1 MVAVINYIPEVIL
14 GSREVTADPT
24 PVSLEV
30 TDSRTLHI
38 IEDACD
44 KGETLSGTVHY
55 TGTAMDNYGVAA
67 DPDHN
72 SEQDLEPRLCPARI
86 GFA

>member
-1 MVAVINYIPEVIL
+1 VFAVINYIPEVIL

-38 IEDACD
+38 KKKHMKRVELC
-44 KGETLSGTVHY
+44 TVRY
-55 TGTAMDNYGVAA
+55 IIR
-67 DPDHN
+67 
-72 SEQDLEPRLCPARI
+72 EQRWIITVWQPILIIILNKT
-86 GFA
+86 